1 MKKRI
6 IESIVNAIIEVLNDI
21 LEKMKN
27 KKGKNGK

>member
-6 IESIVNAIIEVLNDI
+6 IESIVNTMIEVLNDI
-21 LEKMKN
+21 LIRMKN